1 LDLLIKNISRLVTVA
16 SRGKP
21 FKTGKEMQDLG
32 LVDNAAVLC
41 LEGKIAWAGPMS
53 EWVAVG
59 DQFVQPG
66 QRLDL
71 EEIDAAGKVV
81 LPGFVDSHTHAM
93 FAGDRA
99 HEFALRSAGATY
111 QEIARQGGGIL
122 NTVSH
127 VRAASKKELKRSTV
141 SMLNEMMKHGTTT
154 VEIKTGYGLTLD
166 AEIKMMEA
174 IHELQVE
181 EMMGIVPTFL
191 GAHAVPPEYKE
202 DPAAYV
208 ALVIEK
214 MIPYV
219 GRRKIALFCDV
230 FCEQGYF
237 DVDSSRRI
245 LEAGKAWG
253 MAPKVHAEEITSFGG
268 AVLATQVGAVSADH
282 LEHIDDAGIAAM
294 RDAGVVAT
302 LLPGVSF
309 FLNHG
314 YAPARALIDAGV
326 PVAIASDFNPGSC
339 MSFSMP
345 LMMTIAC
352 TQMRMSPEEA
362 LCASTLNG
370 AAAVSLSGS
379 CGSIEAGKNA
389 DLIIAEVPD
398 YTHLAYH
405 FGTNHVVKTI
415 KNGTILEI

>member
-1 LDLLIKNISRLVTVA
+1 MTVA
-16 SRGKP
+16 SQGRP
-21 FKTGKEMQDLG
+21 YKTGKEMRELG
-32 LVDNAAVLC
+32 IVDNSGVLC
-41 LEGKIAWAGPMS
+41 LEGKIAWVGPMS
-53 EWVAVG
+53 EWTSRANRMLPPRAQG
-59 DQFVQPG
+59 I
-66 QRLDL
+66 
-71 EEIDAAGKVV
+71 EEFDAAGMVV
-81 LPGFVDSHTHAM
+81 VPGFVDSHTHMM

-111 QEIARQGGGIL
+111 QDIARQGGGIL
-122 NTVSH
+122 NTVLH
-127 VRAASKKELKRSTV
+127 VRSASKKELKRSTLRY
-141 SMLNEMMKHGTTT
+141 MNEMMKQGTTT

-174 IHELQVE
+174 IHELKEE
-181 EMMGIVPTFL
+181 EMMGVVATFI
-191 GAHAVPPEYKE
+191 GAHAVPPEFTE
-202 DPAAYV
+202 DRAAY
-208 ALVIEK
+208 AELVIGQ
-214 MIPYV
+214 MIPYI
-219 GRRKIALFCDV
+219 GKRNLAQFCDV

-237 DVDSSRRI
+237 DLDSSRRI

-253 MAPKVHAEEITSFGG
+253 MMPKVHAEELTSLGG
-268 AVLATQVGAVSADH
+268 AKLAAQVGAASADH
-282 LEHIDDAGIAAM
+282 LERVDDAGIAAM

-362 LCASTLNG
+362 LCAATLNG
-370 AAAVSLSGS
+370 AAALRLSAT
-379 CGSIEAGKNA
+379 CGSIEVGKNA
-389 DLIIAEVPD
+389 DLLVADVPD

-405 FGTNHVVKTI
+405 FGMNHLVKTI
-415 KNGTILEI
+415 KNGTILEF

>member
-16 SRGKP
+16 SWGKP
-21 FKTGKEMQDLG
+21 FKAGKDMQDLG
-32 LVDNAAVLC
+32 IVDNAAVLC

-53 EWVAVG
+53 EWAAVG
-59 DQFVQPG
+59 GQFVQPG
-66 QRLDL
+66 QRPDL

-141 SMLNEMMKHGTTT
+141 SILNEMMKHGTTT

-181 EMMGIVPTFL
+181 EMIGIVPTFL
-191 GAHAVPPEYKE
+191 GAHAVPPEFKE

-219 GRRKIALFCDV
+219 GKRKIALFCDV

-237 DVDSSRRI
+237 DVGSSRRI
-245 LEAGKAWG
+245 LEAGKSWG
-253 MAPKVHAEEITSFGG
+253 MAPKVHAEEITASGG
-268 AVLATQVGAVSADH
+268 AMLAAQVGAVSADH
-282 LEHIDDAGIAAM
+282 LERIDDAGITAM
-294 RDAGVVAT
+294 RDTGIVAT

-362 LCASTLNG
+362 LCAATLNG
-370 AAAVSLSGS
+370 AAAVNLSGS
-379 CGSIEAGKNA
+379 CGSIERGKNA
-389 DLIIAEVPD
+389 DLIVADVPD

-405 FGTNHVVKTI
+405 FGTNHVVRTI